1 MAADGFILFGTLLD
15 DKEAQKELVGLND
28 RMKTLSN
35 QIYTSRQLKM
45 PLVEQSRQAAA
56 QLNAAKAALLTL
68 TQPLF
73 NMIIPVFPLL

>member
-1 MAADGFILFGTLLD
+1 MAADGSILFGTLLD